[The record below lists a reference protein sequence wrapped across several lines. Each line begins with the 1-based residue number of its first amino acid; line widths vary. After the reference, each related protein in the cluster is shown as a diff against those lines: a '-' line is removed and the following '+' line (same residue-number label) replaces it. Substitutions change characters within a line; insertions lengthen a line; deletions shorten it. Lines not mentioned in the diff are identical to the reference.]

1 MGLDASVGCNCMR
14 DGKAKPCPVGPV
26 LLGEEGYWQL
36 DLPWE
41 SHQREHVAF
50 DVWRRTA
57 CEHEDMDAAGERVAN
72 WSGVSLF
79 REALHAVG
87 AEKFPA
93 LLSELPSANGGQTD
107 AAACATILAELERFE
122 CLETVR
128 RGTFLVNSETGD
140 RLHEYVAAHEG
151 VIVLCGRSGLD
162 AGFDPHGVFIRE
174 REGRELFR
182 AQRVAQRLLDPGR
195 TRRHKGGRAEFTNL
209 ETGERAVLKITI
221 SGRIIPY
228 EDGSWTDR
236 KGRVRSEYPS
246 RLHVEEQDEVPADFA
261 YITAPLRKLCEAAL
275 ATGNPIRWA

>member
-93 LLSELPSANGGQTD
+93 LLSELPSANGGRLTQPR
-107 AAACATILAELERFE
+107 APPSSPSWNGSSASRPSAE
-122 CLETVR
+122 
-128 RGTFLVNSETGD
+128 
-140 RLHEYVAAHEG
+140 A
-151 VIVLCGRSGLD
+151 
-162 AGFDPHGVFIRE
+162 
-174 REGRELFR
+174 
-182 AQRVAQRLLDPGR
+182 
-195 TRRHKGGRAEFTNL
+195 
-209 ETGERAVLKITI
+209 
-221 SGRIIPY
+221 
-228 EDGSWTDR
+228 
-236 KGRVRSEYPS
+236 PS
-246 RLHVEEQDEVPADFA
+246 S
-261 YITAPLRKLCEAAL
+261 
-275 ATGNPIRWA
+275 